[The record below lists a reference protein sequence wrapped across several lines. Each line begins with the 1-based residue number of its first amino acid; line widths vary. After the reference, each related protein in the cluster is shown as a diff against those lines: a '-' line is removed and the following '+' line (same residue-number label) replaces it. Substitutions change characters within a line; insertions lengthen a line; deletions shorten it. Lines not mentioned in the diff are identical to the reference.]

1 MQKTI
6 FCTPC
11 LFFFPLT
18 HNIFFLRPFSN
29 KKYISQVPILI
40 FIIIS
45 LPMSRN
51 YILPI
56 FFIVALLVATP
67 AMSQSKSK
75 KQLEKEKTQLET
87 EIKRLNA
94 ELAKAKKNTKLT
106 NSQLAALNKK
116 IKERNKLI
124 DNINGQLYHLDG
136 QISRMNDSISCIQ
149 NRRHSLQ
156 EEYAATVRSL
166 YREYN
171 NIDKWVLLFDTP
183 SYNKAL
189 LRAKYF
195 KKYNEYRLQQSR
207 KIRETERQL
216 QDAGNALQ
224 QQKLQQSE
232 LLTQEKRQRD
242 QLAKEQRQKEA
253 SVQQSRANEKQLSS
267 QLSAKEKQKRKL
279 QQQIQRLI
287 DEEVR
292 KAAEQRAAAKR
303 AAAKAAASAKG
314 ATPAKS
320 SKTNTSTSSRSS
332 NPSPSTT
339 TVTDKTSSEEAALS
353 NDFASNK
360 GRLAWPVAYTSIVRN
375 YGLYTHES
383 GGQNMN
389 NGIDLL
395 TVQGTNVYAVFKGTV
410 TRVFTCPNGT
420 TGIIIRH
427 GEYMTVYCNLASSS
441 VKAGQNVS
449 TRAVIGRVANDS
461 NGHGEFSF
469 QLWKGRESQN
479 PRSWLR

>member
-1 MQKTI
+1 MSRRHI
-6 FCTPC
+6 L
-11 LFFFPLT
+11 LFFFL
-18 HNIFFLRPFSN
+18 L
-29 KKYISQVPILI
+29 
-40 FIIIS
+40 
-45 LPMSRN
+45 
-51 YILPI
+51 
-56 FFIVALLVATP
+56 ALLIPST

-106 NSQLAALNKK
+106 NSQLASLNKK

-136 QISRMNDSISCIQ
+136 QITRMNDSISHIQ
-149 NRRHSLQ
+149 SRRHTLQ

-216 QDAGNALQ
+216 QEVGNALQ

-232 LLTQEKRQRD
+232 LLTQEKRNRD

-292 KAAEQRAAAKR
+292 KAAAKRAAAKR
-303 AAAKAAASAKG
+303 AAAKASASAKG
-314 ATPAKS
+314 ATSAKTTKASGTTTKPSDKPAPAS
-320 SKTNTSTSSRSS
+320 
-332 NPSPSTT
+332 T
-339 TVTDKTSSEEAALS
+339 TVTDKTTSEEAALS

-410 TRVFTCPNGT
+410 SRVFTCPNGT

-427 GEYMTVYCNLASSS
+427 GEFMTVYCNLASVS
-441 VKAGQNVS
+441 VKAGQTIA

-461 NGHGEFSF
+461 DGHGEFSF